1 MWLGSQRG
9 CEALLVL
16 RDIMRGEGLDKSIAH
31 LRLTAAEAILNRGV
45 GKAAQQIAVDLN
57 LDKKLTELTDAEL
70 LELSERYKA
79 LNKPVQ
85 VIEHDPD
92 EANSS

>member
-1 MWLGSQRG
+1 
-9 CEALLVL
+9 
-16 RDIMRGEGLDKSIAH
+16 MRGEGVDRSIAH

-70 LELSERYKA
+70 LELSERYRA
-79 LNKPVQ
+79 LSKLVQ
-85 VIEHDPD
+85 VIEHDRN